1 MPTSRLAHAFVFVVD
16 LERVAA
22 FYAGAFGMR
31 RENSSDAGFV
41 IMRGS
46 AGAGVA
52 IHRVPPH
59 VAAQMPITDPPRW
72 RDDTA
77 YKITFETDD
86 LPAQRAAILA
96 HGGQAKEP
104 WSWEDK
110 EFCECTDPEGNV
122 VQIFHRVAADQS
134 PLAGPPA

>member
-1 MPTSRLAHAFVFVVD
+1 MPTSRLAHAFVFASD

-41 IMRGS
+41 IMRAA
-46 AGAGVA
+46 AGADVA
-52 IHRVPPH
+52 IHSLPPH
-59 VAAQMPITDPPRW
+59 IAADISIGDPPRC

-77 YKITFETDD
+77 YKICFETDD
-86 LPAQRAAILA
+86 LAAQRAAILA

-104 WSWEDK
+104 WSWEGID
-110 EFCECTDPEGNV
+110 FCECTDPEGNV
-122 VQIFHRVAADQS
+122 VQIFQRAITGS
-134 PLAGPPA
+134 PPMRR